1 MRNSSDRLPDFIDPI
16 RLAEQQRELRGQIP
30 LSRMHRLASSL
41 AVAEGL
47 VDVDLR
53 FGIDEL
59 GVRFMSGRIHA
70 ELALICQRCMEAMRV
85 PVEAEV
91 SLGLTRSDNEAERL
105 PENYEPLLVGAE
117 PMPLSAIVEDELMLA
132 LPIVSMH
139 APEQCPAS
147 TLTRRERAADDIRAE
162 GGEPAAGPDAD
173 RAADQASPFAVLR
186 ALKDKET

>member
-1 MRNSSDRLPDFIDPI
+1 M
-16 RLAEQQRELRGQIP
+16 
-30 LSRMHRLASSL
+30 ASSL

-59 GVRFMSGRIHA
+59 GVHFMSGRLHA
-70 ELALICQRCMEAMRV
+70 ELAVICQRCMEAMRL

-91 SLGLTRSDNEAERL
+91 SLGLARSDSEAERL

-117 PMPLSAIVEDELMLA
+117 PMPLSAIVEDELILA
-132 LPIVSMH
+132 LPIVPMH

-147 TLTRRERAADDIRAE
+147 TRPEHAADDVPAE
-162 GGEPAAGPDAD
+162 GSEPEADPEADQAAD
-173 RAADQASPFAVLR
+173 RANPFAVLR
-186 ALKDKET
+186 TLKEKGS

>member
-59 GVRFMSGRIHA
+59 GMRFMSGRIHA
-70 ELALICQRCMEAMRV
+70 DLALICQRCMEAMRV

-139 APEQCPAS
+139 ALEQCPAS
-147 TLTRRERAADDIRAE
+147 TRPERAADDIQVE
-162 GGEPAAGPDAD
+162 GAEPAADPEADQAAD
-173 RAADQASPFAVLR
+173 RANPFAVLR
-186 ALKDKET
+186 ILKDKGS